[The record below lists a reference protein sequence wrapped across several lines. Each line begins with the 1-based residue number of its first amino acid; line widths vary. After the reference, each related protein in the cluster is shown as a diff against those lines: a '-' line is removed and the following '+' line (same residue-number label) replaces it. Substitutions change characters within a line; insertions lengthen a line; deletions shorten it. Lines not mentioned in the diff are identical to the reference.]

1 MTDETVETP
10 KSLEEMSPEQI
21 AELEKQREEQKAK
34 MMEIFEEELPFLRLQ
49 AEYEECI
56 TRVETAKMQ
65 RLEIML
71 HKAQM
76 MAPPPGEDGEKSE
89 KRTPRREE

>member
-1 MTDETVETP
+1 MTDATAEAP

-34 MMEIFEEELPFLRLQ
+34 MQEIFEEELPFLRLQ

-56 TRVETAKMQ
+56 TRIETAKMQ

-76 MAPPPGEDGEKSE
+76 IAPPPGEDEDPK
-89 KRTPRREE
+89 KRTLRREE